1 MPGEVKDEC
10 GVAAVYLP
18 QKPDNYPLGGS
29 AFYLYNMLLQMQNR
43 GQLSAGITTFNEKR
57 QQLIDT
63 FKKVGTVN
71 ETFAVKIRP
80 KAQSIMRKF
89 SGSKGI
95 GHVRYSTF
103 GGDDR
108 GSAQPFERHH
118 GRKWKWF
125 SFAFNG
131 NIANFSELKA
141 ELEKKQYHLVRN
153 LDTELILHFL
163 EKEQVGEKETP
174 MDKAFSRLAH
184 KFDGA
189 YNIVYINAEGT
200 LAAMRDPLG
209 NRPLCYSASDE
220 FVGAASESVALAN
233 IVSNGI
239 KPIKPGEMLIVENDS
254 VEVRKYAESKK
265 IAHCMFEWVYFSN
278 AASTIEGKSVYQVR
292 WNLGAELARQE
303 KLETTG
309 GDWVVV
315 PVPDTAKPA
324 ADAYAHEL
332 GLPAMEGL
340 IRNRYVGRTFIES
353 NDRLAKIKE
362 KFNVNKSVLDGKKVI
377 IVDDSIVRGTTSKAL
392 IDYMREKGKA
402 KEIHMRIS
410 CPPVRSPCFYGIDMS
425 TIGELIA
432 NRHSSQ
438 EQLER
443 TGFIDLEQETVDKI
457 ASDIG
462 VDSLQYMTLAGLVK
476 SIGISKNELCMAC
489 LTGEYPTPWG
499 QALRV
504 KAMERFGRG
513 LETARTYE

>member
-1 MPGEVKDEC
+1 
-10 GVAAVYLP
+10 
-18 QKPDNYPLGGS
+18 
-29 AFYLYNMLLQMQNR
+29 
-43 GQLSAGITTFNEKR
+43 
-57 QQLIDT
+57 
-63 FKKVGTVN
+63 
-71 ETFAVKIRP
+71 
-80 KAQSIMRKF
+80 
-89 SGSKGI
+89 
-95 GHVRYSTF
+95 
-103 GGDDR
+103 
-108 GSAQPFERHH
+108 
-118 GRKWKWF
+118 
-125 SFAFNG
+125 
-131 NIANFSELKA
+131 
-141 ELEKKQYHLVRN
+141 
-153 LDTELILHFL
+153 
-163 EKEQVGEKETP
+163 
-174 MDKAFSRLAH
+174 
-184 KFDGA
+184 
-189 YNIVYINAEGT
+189 
-200 LAAMRDPLG
+200 
-209 NRPLCYSASDE
+209 
-220 FVGAASESVALAN
+220 
-233 IVSNGI
+233 
-239 KPIKPGEMLIVENDS
+239 
-254 VEVRKYAESKK
+254 
-265 IAHCMFEWVYFSN
+265 
-278 AASTIEGKSVYQVR
+278 
-292 WNLGAELARQE
+292 
-303 KLETTG
+303 
-309 GDWVVV
+309 
-315 PVPDTAKPA
+315 
-324 ADAYAHEL
+324 
-332 GLPAMEGL
+332 MEGL